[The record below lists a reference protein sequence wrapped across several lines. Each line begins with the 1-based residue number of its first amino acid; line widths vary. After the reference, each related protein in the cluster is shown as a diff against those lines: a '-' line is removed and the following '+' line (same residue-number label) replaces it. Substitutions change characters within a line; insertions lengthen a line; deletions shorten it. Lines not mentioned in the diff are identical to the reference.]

1 MANRYFNKQT
11 TNARQALADGG
22 PAGTGKGAAPF
33 KGPRTGG
40 PRKRRPSLADDV
52 APKRKGRPS
61 IPEFPKQPRQPN
73 LDSFGPKRVP
83 KKKLK
88 PFDNTDRTPKPKTF
102 DNTDR
107 TDREKIIRDRI
118 MRNKIKDKLDKLK
131 EKMKPGLDPRNPKLK
146 KLQEQM
152 KKFKSPRKMGGKK

>member
-11 TNARQALADGG
+11 TNARQALAQGG
-22 PAGTGKGAAPF
+22 SVGEK
-33 KGPRTGG
+33 KDPRTTGG
-40 PRKRRPSLADDV
+40 PKTTGRPRKGRPSLGDDV

-61 IPEFPKQPRQPN
+61 IPEFPKQPRQP
-73 LDSFGPKRVP
+73 SPGPKGGPR
-83 KKKLK
+83 KLK
-88 PFDNTDRTPKPKTF
+88 PFDNTDKTPKPKTF
-102 DNTDR
+102 DNTDT
-107 TDREKIIRDRI
+107 TDREKIIKDRI
-118 MRNKIKDKLDKLK
+118 MRNKIKDRLDKLK